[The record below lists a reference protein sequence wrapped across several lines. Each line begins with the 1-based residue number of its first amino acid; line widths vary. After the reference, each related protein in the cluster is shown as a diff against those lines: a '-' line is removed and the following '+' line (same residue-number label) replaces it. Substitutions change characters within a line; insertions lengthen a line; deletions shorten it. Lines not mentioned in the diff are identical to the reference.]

1 MNQFMSALF
10 RLMPEIPFNKDKT
23 NIFEKVFCLFASGME
38 FFSDCENYLFEGSS
52 VRTNGIQ
59 RRKSIPKFILFE
71 DSILLN

>member
-23 NIFEKVFCLFASGME
+23 NIFEKVFCLFASGKE

-52 VRTNGIQ
+52 IRTNGKQKKKIYS
-59 RRKSIPKFILFE
+59 KIYFIPR
-71 DSILLN
+71 

>member
-23 NIFEKVFCLFASGME
+23 NIFEKVFCLFASGKK
-38 FFSDCENYLFEGSS
+38 FFSDCKNFLFEVSP